1 MSNNQTLEAIIDK
14 VFSCTT
20 VVQAHTT
27 KETSKPTQYTI
38 TLKSPKEM
46 GAKLGLEPASITITI
61 KAEADV
67 AKEIF
72 PQDHAF
78 KIIFQ
83 KTNLHYNNPADNT
96 NSQRDRQSTL
106 PINPNP
112 GSNNNN
118 YNNGCYNENDNYNSS
133 SSSQSTTRTDQQTDQ
148 TDPEA
153 EDPTEAE
160 DQTETAE
167 IDPEYGTAFWSYEE
181 ESQGPL
187 DDDTCEAPSQ

>member
-1 MSNNQTLEAIIDK
+1 LSNQTLEAIVDK

-27 KETSKPTQYTI
+27 KETDKPTQYII

-46 GAKLGLEPASITITI
+46 GAKLGLEPASIIITI
-61 KAEADV
+61 KAEADL

-78 KIIFQ
+78 KITFQ
-83 KTNLHYNNPADNT
+83 KTDIHHNNPPADN
-96 NSQRDRQSTL
+96 SQRPNRQSTL
-106 PINPNP
+106 ILTN
-112 GSNNNN
+112 
-118 YNNGCYNENDNYNSS
+118 
-133 SSSQSTTRTDQQTDQ
+133 QTEP

-153 EDPTEAE
+153 ETEEAE

-167 IDPEYGTAFWSYEE
+167 IDPESSGAFWSYET
-181 ESQGPL
+181 ESQGPIT
-187 DDDTCEAPSQ
+187 DETCEAPSQ

>member
-78 KIIFQ
+78 RVTFQ
-83 KTNLHYNNPADNT
+83 KTNLHYNPASADNNT
-96 NSQRDRQSTL
+96 SQRDRQSTL
-106 PINPNP
+106 QL
-112 GSNNNN
+112 S
-118 YNNGCYNENDNYNSS
+118 
-133 SSSQSTTRTDQQTDQ
+133 DQ
-148 TDPEA
+148 TE
-153 EDPTEAE
+153 TEAE
-160 DQTETAE
+160 QTEPTDPAEQADPTETAE
-167 IDPEYGTAFWSYEE
+167 IEPGTGTAFWSCEE
-181 ESQGPL
+181 EFPSSL
-187 DDDTCEAPSQ
+187 DDETCEAPNQ

>member
-27 KETSKPTQYTI
+27 KETDKPTQYII

-46 GAKLGLEPASITITI
+46 GAKLGLEPAAITITI

-78 KIIFQ
+78 KVIFQ
-83 KTNLHYNNPADNT
+83 KTNLHYNPASADNNT
-96 NSQRDRQSTL
+96 SQRDRQSTL
-106 PINPNP
+106 ILTN
-112 GSNNNN
+112 
-118 YNNGCYNENDNYNSS
+118 
-133 SSSQSTTRTDQQTDQ
+133 QTETEAEQ
-148 TDPEA
+148 TEPTDP
-153 EDPTEAE
+153 EAE

-167 IDPEYGTAFWSYEE
+167 IEPETGTAFWSYET
-181 ESQGPL
+181 ESQPI
-187 DDDTCEAPSQ
+187 DDETCEAPNQ

>member
-1 MSNNQTLEAIIDK
+1 MSNQTLEAIVDK

-46 GAKLGLEPASITITI
+46 GAKLGLAPASITITI

-83 KTNLHYNNPADNT
+83 KTNLHYNPNPD
-96 NSQRDRQSTL
+96 SQRQDSRQSTL
-106 PINPNP
+106 LIDQPPNLHLNP
-112 GSNNNN
+112 
-118 YNNGCYNENDNYNSS
+118 DNYTNTNNSS
-133 SSSQSTTRTDQQTDQ
+133 PPTDTDQ
-148 TDPEA
+148 
-153 EDPTEAE
+153 TEAE

-167 IDPEYGTAFWSYEE
+167 IDPETGTAFWSYET
-181 ESQGPL
+181 ESQGPI
-187 DDDTCEAPSQ
+187 DDETCEAPSQ